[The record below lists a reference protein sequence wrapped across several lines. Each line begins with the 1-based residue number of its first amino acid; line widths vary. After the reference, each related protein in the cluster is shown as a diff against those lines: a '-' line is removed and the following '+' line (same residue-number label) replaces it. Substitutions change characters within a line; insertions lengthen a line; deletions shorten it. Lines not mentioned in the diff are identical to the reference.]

1 MILPRATSVERSL
14 TSGFSNV
21 TLAWGEENGSR
32 FCLVEDYSIKL
43 HEVGLGAYSVSICWT
58 VQQRKKHIYSWSRTH
73 LLHQCENTYYGCTH
87 GGYRHVICELNPLG
101 KLFWFGFFFSP
112 LNNVL
117 DTPCVITALWP

>member
-21 TLAWGEENGSR
+21 TLAWGEKNGSR

-58 VQQRKKHIYSWSRTH
+58 VQQRKKHIYIHGAEHIYYISVKTLTMDVHTEATGMWSVSLIH
-73 LLHQCENTYYGCTH
+73 LGNC
-87 GGYRHVICELNPLG
+87 
-101 KLFWFGFFFSP
+101 FGLEFFFLS
-112 LNNVL
+112 LE
-117 DTPCVITALWP
+117 